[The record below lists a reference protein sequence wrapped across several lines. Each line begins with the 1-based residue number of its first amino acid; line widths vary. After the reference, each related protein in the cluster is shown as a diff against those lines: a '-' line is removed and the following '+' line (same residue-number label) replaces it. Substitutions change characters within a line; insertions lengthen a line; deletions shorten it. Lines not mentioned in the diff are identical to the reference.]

1 MFSIPLRLDKLESGA
16 DSPSA
21 PLQYTRHSHHSHQN
35 SSQGTVTGNSI
46 QRKQGTVTGNSIQRK
61 HNANGR
67 LKALPILL

>member
-46 QRKQGTVTGNSIQRK
+46 QRK
-61 HNANGR
+61 HNANGW